1 MWGVLQ
7 EAGEIVTY
15 RTKIDF
21 VPVKLR
27 RVVEKKDLELL
38 MKV

>member
-1 MWGVLQ
+1 MWGVLL
-7 EAGEIVTY
+7 EVGEIVTY
-15 RTKIDF
+15 RTKFDF

-27 RVVEKKDLELL
+27 RVVVKKDLELV